1 MTFTISL
8 NDLIKDHLN
17 KIAQDAWQTHRVM
30 PVSDGGGR
38 VLDLGT
44 AAVLEFWYCQA
55 DHGTGICGEPM
66 LTSDQAS
73 SLLGMY
79 SVDEPVPEPQLPI
92 VEVVL
97 LDEGLGGFFPGSLIH
112 FSDVRRE
119 FQKAQEEAR

>member
-1 MTFTISL
+1 MTISINI
-8 NDLIKDHLN
+8 NDLIATRLTE
-17 KIAQDAWQTHRVM
+17 IAQDAWQTHRVM

-44 AAVLEFWYCQA
+44 ASVREFWYCQN

-66 LTSDQAS
+66 LTSDQAN

-79 SVDEPVPEPQLPI
+79 SVDEPVPDPQLPI
-92 VEVVL
+92 VEVEL

-112 FSDVRRE
+112 FSDVRHE
-119 FQKAQEEAR
+119 FQKAQEDR